1 MNLQTY
7 NAPTTAIA
15 MSQIRQELG
24 DDAVIVSSRRDADGG
39 VRIVASREA
48 PTGNLSSGNLS
59 SGNPPIGKSIDALDA
74 WVDSNAN
81 VREFPTRPSTINVD
95 DAVIQALIRHGTPG
109 PLAERLAHAAG
120 VAGSNPLAALTAALE
135 SEFTFPPLP
144 SMRDV
149 KPVLVIGPP
158 GSGKTAT
165 VAKLAARDT
174 MAGHS
179 VGVISTD
186 CKRAGANEQ
195 LAAFTKVL
203 KVEQVSALNAQ
214 ELPRAL
220 AKLADKDAI
229 YIDTAQVNPFAD
241 ADMARVR
248 EFISV
253 TPTYPVLVMAAGG
266 DAMEADEMARAFAST
281 GIRRLIVTRLD
292 VTRRLGSILAA
303 ATNSRFGFS
312 GVSITP
318 RIANGLTTISAVSL
332 ARLIMPEAEQFELAD
347 EPSLDDFPR
356 LEANRAS

>member
-15 MSQIRQELG
+15 MNQIRQELG

-39 VRIVASREA
+39 VRIIASREA
-48 PTGNLSSGNLS
+48 PTGNAPTNA
-59 SGNPPIGKSIDALDA
+59 PTGKSMGALDA
-74 WVDSNAN
+74 LIDGNAN
-81 VREFPTRPSTINVD
+81 VREFPLRPSRINVD

-135 SEFTFPPLP
+135 SEFTFTPLP
-144 SMRDV
+144 SV
-149 KPVLVIGPP
+149 SNGKPVLVIGPP

-165 VAKLAARDT
+165 VAKLAAQDT

-203 KVEQVSALNAQ
+203 KVEQVSVLNAQ

-248 EFISV
+248 EWISV
-253 TPTYPVLVMAAGG
+253 APTDPVLVMSAGG
-266 DAMEADEMARAFAST
+266 DALEADEMARAFASA
-281 GIRRLIVTRLD
+281 GIRRLIATRLD

-303 ATNSRFGFS
+303 AANSRFDFS

-318 RIANGLTTISAVSL
+318 RIANGLTTISTVSM

-347 EPSLDDFPR
+347 EPSLDDFP
-356 LEANRAS
+356 LPEVNRAS